1 MIFIACYHPLIAY
14 RRKFEKGV
22 PHILHKGLDFISDNE
37 SYYWLNSGVYDVC
50 QFPWDDGVGCR
61 LAYSREWAN
70 RCYLESLTKS
80 PNWFVTL
87 TYNEEHLPRQFF
99 TNDNDE
105 IFEVNSLQK
114 NDLSSF
120 IKRLRSHYDYYDKK
134 NNMSFYACGEYGSNF
149 FRPHYHLLIFGLPI
163 DDLVYHSTKNG
174 FVTYNSPTFENLW
187 KKGFVTINEFSW
199 ETAAYVARYML
210 KKQKG
215 EDFEQYKKFN
225 LVPEFVNMSRSP
237 GIAYDYYQ
245 MNKEKIFNDGFISV
259 KNFKGIFHDSI
270 PAYYY
275 RLLKKENPDLFFS
288 LKSKKRVDFLN
299 NLELNAFFDNSDLND
314 YEQRLVDENTKL
326 SQIKSLRRE
335 FESSYNIL

>member
-1 MIFIACYHPLIAY
+1 MIFISCYHPLIAY
-14 RRKFEKGV
+14 RRKFDKGV
-22 PHILHKGLDFISDNE
+22 PHILHKGLDFISDNQ
-37 SYYWLNSGVYDVC
+37 SYYWLNSDVYDVWQIPC
-50 QFPWDDGVGCR
+50 GKCVGCC

-87 TYNEEHLPRQFF
+87 TYNEDNLPRQFF
-99 TNDNDE
+99 TNDDGE
-105 IFEVNSLQK
+105 CFEVNSLIK

-120 IKRLRSHYDYYDKK
+120 IKRLRSHYDYYDIK
-134 NNMSFYACGEYGSNF
+134 NDMSFYACGEYGSNF

-163 DDLVYHSTKNG
+163 HDLVYHSTKNG

-215 EDFEQYKKFN
+215 EDFDKYKKFN

-245 MNKEKIFNDGFISV
+245 INKDKIFNNGFISV
-259 KNFKGIFHDSI
+259 KNSKGIFHDSI

-275 RLLKKENPDLFFS
+275 RLLEKENPDLFLS
-288 LKSKKRVDFLN
+288 LKSQKRVDFLN
-299 NLELNAFFDNSDLND
+299 NLELNSCFDNSDLND
-314 YEQRLVDENTKL
+314 YEQRLVDENCKL
-326 SQIKSLRRE
+326 AQIKSLRRE